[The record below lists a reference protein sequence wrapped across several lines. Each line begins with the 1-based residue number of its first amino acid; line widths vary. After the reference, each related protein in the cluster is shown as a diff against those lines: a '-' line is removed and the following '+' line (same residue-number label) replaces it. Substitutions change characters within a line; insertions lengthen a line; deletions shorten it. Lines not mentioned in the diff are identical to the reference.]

1 VVVATW
7 YGSHTHQQRSGN
19 EITTATL
26 VRSHIAFAD
35 EITTN
40 KSTVPDL
47 LLPLMVL
54 KALHVRKARSYFDG
68 MGWGLLSVLGQ

>member
-7 YGSHTHQQRSGN
+7 YGSHTHQKRSGD
-19 EITTATL
+19 EITTTL

-35 EITTN
+35 KIKTN
-40 KSTVPDL
+40 ESTVPDL

-54 KALHVRKARSYFDG
+54 KALHVRKAGSSFDG
-68 MGWGLLSVLGQ
+68 MSFGLFSVFTQ